1 MHGGVD
7 EDGNGLRDLYGQLPL
22 LAGRRSRT
30 AQKDEGPCREDR
42 LAVAALAENAI
53 YRGSVIVTGL
63 NGNGRFANSYH
74 VQEQEQRYLIGY
86 VDMDS
91 CELVEKMGD

>member
-42 LAVAALAENAI
+42 IEVAALTENPINRA
-53 YRGSVIVTGL
+53 SVIVPGL
-63 NGNGRFANSYH
+63 NGNGRFANIYH
-74 VQEQEQRYLIGY
+74 VQEQRYLIGC
-86 VDMDS
+86 VDMDL

>member
-7 EDGNGLRDLYGQLPL
+7 EDGNGLRDLHGQLPL
-22 LAGRRSRT
+22 LTGRRSRT

-42 LAVAALAENAI
+42 IKIAALTENAI
-53 YRGSVIVTGL
+53 YRDSVIVTGL

-74 VQEQEQRYLIGY
+74 VQEQRYLIGC
-86 VDMDS
+86 VDMDL